1 MTAVSFRPECL
12 CQISAWFK
20 IIQVSLYVTPS
31 TLQLVSVIHFP
42 QSYLTLLIRLCLQ
55 WWILVCSSQFIMY
68 CRLDVSL
75 YSYHL
80 TAGYCVHLLHMIC
93 VLFADAK
100 FYILFFFR
108 DVRRDRECV
117 MCMYEEVSVVFLP
130 CAHQVVCAGC
140 DEVHKNH
147 GISNCPSCRTP
158 IQQRIRVYGPS

>member
-1 MTAVSFRPECL
+1 MVNSYFYLR
-12 CQISAWFK
+12 
-20 IIQVSLYVTPS
+20 S
-31 TLQLVSVIHFP
+31 TSCRVPLDCELS
-42 QSYLTLLIRLCLQ
+42 SDSRLLCLH
-55 WWILVCSSQFIMY
+55 I
-68 CRLDVSL
+68 
-75 YSYHL
+75 
-80 TAGYCVHLLHMIC
+80 IC
-93 VLFADAK
+93 ELFADAK
-100 FYILFFFR
+100 SYIPFFCR